1 MREYCKIVVFII
13 ADMIIDKEYIIK
25 VIEHKLPEG
34 ERKAFFDKVVE
45 DSVLSDLYTEVKNEY
60 TMENLPNSPEGT
72 VFYEQFKKKNSKGNN
87 IKFLTYLTR
96 VAAILFIPL
105 CIYFIYNDLPTLL
118 KKEKS
123 EKSFSQIVKE
133 QHESMSRYYVHNGTK
148 GFIEFPDGS
157 KVWLNSGS
165 QLEFPTRFS
174 GSSRV
179 ATLSGEG
186 YFEIVSNKEWPFY
199 IKTPKG
205 ITIKVTGTSFN
216 LSCYEDDPAFK
227 LSMLTGSLVLERDTD
242 RSRIDVSQ
250 NEEIVIADK
259 SLSKNQIIKSKL
271 PEEIETATA
280 WKDGS
285 LIFDDV
291 PMDEV
296 IKKVERWF
304 GVTIFI
310 ANPNILQFR
319 YTAEFKE
326 ESITQVLDAIKV
338 TSNISYTIKGKDVK
352 LY

>member
-1 MREYCKIVVFII
+1 MT
-13 ADMIIDKEYIIK
+13 IDKEYIIK
-25 VIEHKLPEG
+25 VIEHKLSES
-34 ERKAFFDKVVE
+34 ERKIFFDKVVE
-45 DSVLSDLYTEVKNEY
+45 DVALADLYTEVKNEY
-60 TMENLPNSPEGT
+60 TMEHLPDSPEG
-72 VFYEQFKKKNSKGNN
+72 VIFYEQFKKKTSKGNN
-87 IKFLTYLTR
+87 TKFLTYLTR

-105 CIYFIYNDLPTLL
+105 CIYSLYNDLPTLFE
-118 KKEKS
+118 KEIP
-123 EKSFSQIVKE
+123 EKSFSQIVRE

-165 QLEFPTRFS
+165 QLEFPTQFS
-174 GSSRV
+174 DSSRV
-179 ATLSGEG
+179 AILSGEG

-199 IKTPKG
+199 IKTPKD

-216 LSCYEDDPAFK
+216 LSCYKNDPAFK
-227 LSMLTGSLVLERDTD
+227 LSMLTGSLVLEMDAD

-250 NEEIVIADK
+250 NEEIIITDK
-259 SLSKNQIIKSKL
+259 SLSKNQIIKSKQ

-285 LIFDDV
+285 LIFEDT
-291 PMDEV
+291 PMNEV

-304 GVTIFI
+304 GVTISI
-310 ANPNILQFR
+310 ANPKILHFR

-326 ESITQVLDAIKV
+326 ESITQILDAIKV

>member
-1 MREYCKIVVFII
+1 MT
-13 ADMIIDKEYIIK
+13 IDKEYIVK
-25 VIEHKLPEG
+25 VIEHKLPEK
-34 ERKAFFDKVVE
+34 ERKAFFNKVVE
-45 DSVLSDLYTEVKNEY
+45 DSAVADLYTEVKNWY
-60 TMENLPNSPEGT
+60 TMENLPDSPEGT
-72 VFYEQFKKKNSKGNN
+72 IFYEHFKKRNPKGNG
-87 IKFLTYLTR
+87 IKILTYLTR
-96 VAAILFIPL
+96 IAAVLFIPL
-105 CIYFIYNDLPTLL
+105 CIYFFYNEISARLQKDKP
-118 KKEKS
+118 
-123 EKSFSQIVKE
+123 EKSFSQIVNE

-174 GSSRV
+174 DSSRV

-186 YFEIVSNKEWPFY
+186 YFEIVSNKRWPFY

-216 LSCYEDDPAFK
+216 LSCYKDDPEFK
-227 LSMLTGSLVLERDTD
+227 LSMITGSLMLEMDTD

-250 NEEIVIADK
+250 NEEIVITDK
-259 SLSKNQIIKSKL
+259 STLKYQAIKSKL
-271 PEEIETATA
+271 HEEVETATA

-285 LIFDDV
+285 LIFEDS

-296 IKKVERWF
+296 IKKIERWF
-304 GVTIFI
+304 GVTISI
-310 ANPNILQFR
+310 ANQHILQFR